1 MRFLVEYP
9 GGGGGFTRA
18 GGGFTWAGGGVLDLP
33 KNTNSD
39 KAKKLCRGHVVDI
52 NIAWVKN
59 DNLKSCSFRVLNS

>member
-1 MRFLVEYP
+1 MRFLVENP
-9 GGGGGFTRA
+9 SGGVFTRA
-18 GGGFTWAGGGVLDLP
+18 GGEVTRGGGGGLDLP

>member
-1 MRFLVEYP
+1 MTYP
-9 GGGGGFTRA
+9 GRGGYLPGRA
-18 GGGFTWAGGGVLDLP
+18 GGLPGRGGVLDLP

>member
-9 GGGGGFTRA
+9 GGGGYLPRRARGFYLGR
-18 GGGFTWAGGGVLDLP
+18 GGVLDLP

>member
-9 GGGGGFTRA
+9 GGGVFTRA
-18 GGGFTWAGGGVLDLP
+18 GGGITRAGGGEVLDLP

>member
-1 MRFLVEYP
+1 MGGGYLPGRVGGLP
-9 GGGGGFTRA
+9 GGGEL
-18 GGGFTWAGGGVLDLP
+18 VLP

>member
-1 MRFLVEYP
+1 MGYLP
-9 GGGGGFTRA
+9 WRA
-18 GGGFTWAGGGVLDLP
+18 GGLPGRGGVLDLP
-33 KNTNSD
+33 KNTNSN

>member
-9 GGGGGFTRA
+9 GGGVTRA
-18 GGGFTWAGGGVLDLP
+18 GGGLLDLP

>member
-9 GGGGGFTRA
+9 GGGGYLPGRA
-18 GGGFTWAGGGVLDLP
+18 GGFYPGGGGVLDLP

>member
-1 MRFLVEYP
+1 MTYP
-9 GGGGGFTRA
+9 GRGGVFTRA
-18 GGGFTWAGGGVLDLP
+18 GGGVTRAGGGGLDLP
-33 KNTNSD
+33 KNTNLD

>member
-9 GGGGGFTRA
+9 SRGGIYPGGRGGYPGGGR
-18 GGGFTWAGGGVLDLP
+18 VLDLP

>member
-9 GGGGGFTRA
+9 GGGGVFTRA
-18 GGGFTWAGGGVLDLP
+18 GGGVLPGRGGVLDLP